1 MLKICKINACPNG
14 TLGLHLSRAPWDPY
28 PWVSGIQ
35 EGSSAEEAGMRVG
48 DTVLEFNGNDVLG
61 QKIFEIA
68 SRIRE
73 HWQSG
78 ATDVSV
84 VIWRNQAEVDS
95 SCSEDNAENTDDDEE
110 ENVTNSS
117 DSETMASQVEGQRKR
132 MQRAH
137 QQHSSINQQSLQKF
151 ATCLQHIVQL
161 LECPVCLEVIRPPG
175 WQCCNGHVL
184 CNNCRSRSVKC
195 PVCRVPLGPRGRCLL
210 ADKLFTVLAESFPC
224 DGVRSSRNSPNEK
237 RKCSPE
243 SKGRPKATTT
253 ARIQQNERDQ
263 QHPHNQ
269 QQLQHEQQIKA
280 KEMQQQDKKKV
291 KTAVGSQKNVSNG
304 KVAVKECTAT
314 PNAHAVAAQQVNSTT
329 DNCKESNKKL
339 AKAAGAE
346 DGSSTHRCHWQWR
359 RSRARLGKEQQQQ
372 QQQSSAAPQ
381 QVYKSY
387 ADEQLSITSSMA
399 ATALRRVPTTTT
411 TNVSC

>member
-84 VIWRNQAEVDS
+84 VIWRNQTEEDS
-95 SCSEDNAENTDDDEE
+95 SCSEDNDDDYEE
-110 ENVTNSS
+110 ANVTNSS

-132 MQRAH
+132 VQRAH

-151 ATCLQHIVQL
+151 ATCLQHIAQL

-224 DGVRSSRNSPNEK
+224 DGVRNSRNSTKEK

-253 ARIQQNERDQ
+253 ARIQQNESDQ
-263 QHPHNQ
+263 QHPHHQHQ
-269 QQLQHEQQIKA
+269 QQQQQIKS

-291 KTAVGSQKNVSNG
+291 KTAIGSQKNVSNG
-304 KVAVKECTAT
+304 KVAAKECTAT
-314 PNAHAVAAQQVNSTT
+314 PNAHTEAAQQVNTTT
-329 DNCKESNKKL
+329 DNYKSNNKKL
-339 AKAAGAE
+339 EEAAGAE
-346 DGSSTHRCHWQWR
+346 DGSSTQRSHWQWR
-359 RSRARLGKEQQQQ
+359 RSRARLGKEQHQQQ
-372 QQQSSAAPQ
+372 QLQASEASQ

-387 ADEQLSITSSMA
+387 ADEQLSITASRA
-399 ATALRRVPTTTT
+399 TTALRRVPPTTTTT

>member
-84 VIWRNQAEVDS
+84 VIWRNQAEEVS
-95 SCSEDNAENTDDDEE
+95 SCSEDNDEDYE
-110 ENVTNSS
+110 E
-117 DSETMASQVEGQRKR
+117 AS
-132 MQRAH
+132 
-137 QQHSSINQQSLQKF
+137 HSSINQQSLQKF
-151 ATCLQHIVQL
+151 ATCLQHIAQL

-224 DGVRSSRNSPNEK
+224 DGVRSSRNSPKEK

-253 ARIQQNERDQ
+253 ARIQQHESDQ
-263 QHPHNQ
+263 QHPHHQHQ
-269 QQLQHEQQIKA
+269 QQQQQIKA

-291 KTAVGSQKNVSNG
+291 KTAVGSQKNASNG
-304 KVAVKECTAT
+304 KVAAKECTAT
-314 PNAHAVAAQQVNSTT
+314 PNAHAEAAQQVNSTT
-329 DNCKESNKKL
+329 DNCKGNNKKL
-339 AKAAGAE
+339 AEAAGAE
-346 DGSSTHRCHWQWR
+346 NGSSTQRCHWQWR
-359 RSRARLGKEQQQQ
+359 RSRARVGKEQQQQ
-372 QQQSSAAPQ
+372 QQQQASEASE
-381 QVYKSY
+381 QVHKSY
-387 ADEQLSITSSMA
+387 ADEQLSITASRA
-399 ATALRRVPTTTT
+399 ATALRRVPPTTTTTMT

>member
-61 QKIFEIA
+61 QKILEIA
-68 SRIRE
+68 NRIRA

-78 ATDVSV
+78 ATDVTV
-84 VIWRNQAEVDS
+84 VIWRNQTELDND
-95 SCSEDNAENTDDDEE
+95 CSDGGYEDEEQEDNGTVAEE
-110 ENVTNSS
+110 
-117 DSETMASQVEGQRKR
+117 QRK
-132 MQRAH
+132 QRVQRSH

-151 ATCLQHIVQL
+151 ATCLQHIAQL

-224 DGVRSSRNSPNEK
+224 DGVRSNRNSPK
-237 RKCSPE
+237 GTRKCSPE
-243 SKGRPKATTT
+243 LKGAPKACVTTQKH
-253 ARIQQNERDQ
+253 QQREKVEQ
-263 QHPHNQ
+263 QK
-269 QQLQHEQQIKA
+269 QQIKS
-280 KEMQQQDKKKV
+280 KEMQQQDKRKV
-291 KTAVGSQKNVSNG
+291 KSVAAASAAIGSGQRNVSLG
-304 KVAVKECTAT
+304 KVAVKESTTTLATAT
-314 PNAHAVAAQQVNSTT
+314 NTAGTVLQEMNNCTNSNNNNNINCNTSKSVNGNSRKSSSQT
-329 DNCKESNKKL
+329 EE
-339 AKAAGAE
+339 AE
-346 DGSSTHRCHWQWR
+346 NGSSSQGCHWQWR
-359 RSRARLGKEQQQQ
+359 KSRTRVAKEQQQQ
-372 QQQSSAAPQ
+372 Q
-381 QVYKSY
+381 
-387 ADEQLSITSSMA
+387 
-399 ATALRRVPTTTT
+399 
-411 TNVSC
+411 

>member
-1 MLKICKINACPNG
+1 MLKICKISACPNG

-35 EGSSAEEAGMRVG
+35 EGSSAEDAGMRVG

-68 SRIRE
+68 TKIRE

-78 ATDVSV
+78 ATDVTV
-84 VIWRNQAEVDS
+84 VIWRNETEPDS
-95 SCSEDNAENTDDDEE
+95 CCSDENDCEDVDDEGGDGV
-110 ENVTNSS
+110 ENALDNS
-117 DSETMASQVEGQRKR
+117 DSETAMVEGRRKR
-132 MQRAH
+132 THQHQH

-151 ATCLQHIVQL
+151 ATCLQHIAQL

-224 DGVRSSRNSPNEK
+224 DGVRSNRNSPKEK

-243 SKGRPKATTT
+243 LKGRPTASATT
-253 ARIQQNERDQ
+253 REQQGNRNQ
-263 QHPHNQ
+263 QQ
-269 QQLQHEQQIKA
+269 QQLQQQQKLQQQQQKLQQQQQKQQIKA

-291 KTAVGSQKNVSNG
+291 KTTAAGSQKNVTNG
-304 KVAVKECTAT
+304 KVVAQECTT
-314 PNAHAVAAQQVNSTT
+314 VEEVQQVNSAT
-329 DNCKESNKKL
+329 DNINNNKQEDSKKQS
-339 AKAAGAE
+339 AKVEGAL
-346 DGSSTHRCHWQWR
+346 DGNLLHGCHWQWR
-359 RSRARLGKEQQQQ
+359 RSRLRLCKEAQQQQ
-372 QQQSSAAPQ
+372 
-381 QVYKSY
+381 
-387 ADEQLSITSSMA
+387 
-399 ATALRRVPTTTT
+399 
-411 TNVSC
+411 

>member
-48 DTVLEFNGNDVLG
+48 DTVLEFNGSDVLG

-68 SRIRE
+68 NRIRE

-78 ATDVSV
+78 ATDVTV
-84 VIWRNQAEVDS
+84 VIWRKQAEEDS
-95 SCSEDNAENTDDDEE
+95 SCDEDADENTEYEEDEE
-110 ENVTNSS
+110 VDVTNSS
-117 DSETMASQVEGQRKR
+117 DSETLTSQEEGQRKR
-132 MQRAH
+132 VQRAH

-151 ATCLQHIVQL
+151 ATCLQHIAQL

-224 DGVRSSRNSPNEK
+224 DGVRSNRNSPKEK
-237 RKCSPE
+237 RKCTPE

-253 ARIQQNERDQ
+253 AARIQQNERDQ
-263 QHPHNQ
+263 QHPNQ
-269 QQLQHEQQIKA
+269 QHPQIKA
-280 KEMQQQDKKKV
+280 KEMQQRDKKKV

-304 KVAVKECTAT
+304 KVAAKECTAT
-314 PNAHAVAAQQVNSTT
+314 PTTTAEQVNSTT
-329 DNCKESNKKL
+329 DNCRSNNKKL
-339 AKAAGAE
+339 AEAGGAG
-346 DGSSTHRCHWQWR
+346 DGSSTLRCHWQWR

-372 QQQSSAAPQ
+372 QQQQSSDATQ

-387 ADEQLSITSSMA
+387 ADEQLSITESRA
-399 ATALRRVPTTTT
+399 VTALRSIPTGTTTTT
-411 TNVSC
+411 TNVSS